1 MNEKPAT
8 PARDALPLMPLR
20 HSPDDG
26 DVAGAVRRFIVE
38 DAVGQLRRREGRMAQ
53 LGSEGDA
60 VKLDW
65 VEGVARLLQD
75 DGGLEGVEAEAR
87 DLWRRGIRHVIW
99 AGMGG
104 SVITVHVLIALGLCQ
119 GGADGV
125 TIYPLD
131 STDPAALNSIVRRIA
146 QSKNVALPHQDAR
159 AEASPTMLRALLG
172 DVLMVGVSMG
182 LTSEEPITHL
192 QWFVDLLVPAGLAP
206 AEHLLIMTLPD
217 SYLDRFARDRGVT
230 RRPLQL
236 DGGTGT
242 GGRMSAPATRVF
254 LLPAALS
261 LVGSSQGS
269 GGLRRVLTR
278 AWAEYN
284 LDLAASD
291 PAAHPF
297 VRLAAALSA
306 ASVDGA
312 CRLLLDLPRPWR
324 PLTAWIEQLM
334 EESLG
339 KGGKGIVVFDDQPL
353 NPRAPGYRPE
363 GTVRVRVVAEAE
375 APGGDADV
383 TLVQPSLAAADPSG
397 RLAGDDPSGR
407 LAGDDPSGRLAG
419 DDPSGRLVAAAASFL
434 GWQLAMALF
443 GYLHGITFA
452 GQPAVENYKARA
464 RVLRARDAP
473 LQTAIEQNQRVTE
486 SPLTLLA
493 PPGQGSGGDP
503 AARVIAALRHMAPAG
518 DARRL
523 GYLDITMN
531 GELPAGWAPVLHAA
545 LRALGPA
552 TLGVPARLR
561 RAPAAYHST
570 EQSEMDGP
578 PDLVSL
584 RLITRG
590 HEQIVLGVYTDIF
603 LQAQA
608 VGAWQAMIEQ
618 GRACFLLIVDEDS
631 ARAGAALGDF
641 FQTVVRGLA

>member
-1 MNEKPAT
+1 VNEKPAT

-20 HSPDDG
+20 HGPDDG

-38 DAVGQLRRREGRMAQ
+38 DAVGQLRRREGRMAR

-146 QSKNVALPHQDAR
+146 QSKNVAPHQDAR
-159 AEASPTMLRALLG
+159 AAASPTMLRALLG

-192 QWFVDLLVPAGLAP
+192 QWFVDLLAPAGLAP

-407 LAGDDPSGRLAG
+407 L
-419 DDPSGRLVAAAASFL
+419 VAAAASFL

-464 RVLRARDAP
+464 RVLRAGRPAPDSHRAEPARHGGSADAP
-473 LQTAIEQNQRVTE
+473 GAAGTGERRRSGRVGHRR
-486 SPLTLLA
+486 LA
-493 PPGQGSGGDP
+493 AHGAGRGCAASG
-503 AARVIAALRHMAPAG
+503 VSRHNDERRTP
-518 DARRL
+518 RRL
-523 GYLDITMN
+523 G
-531 GELPAGWAPVLHAA
+531 ARAA
-545 LRALGPA
+545 
-552 TLGVPARLR
+552 R
-561 RAPAAYHST
+561 RAARARPGDAGRPGAAT
-570 EQSEMDGP
+570 
-578 PDLVSL
+578 
-584 RLITRG
+584 
-590 HEQIVLGVYTDIF
+590 
-603 LQAQA
+603 
-608 VGAWQAMIEQ
+608 
-618 GRACFLLIVDEDS
+618 
-631 ARAGAALGDF
+631 ARAGGVPLHR
-641 FQTVVRGLA
+641 TE

>member
-1 MNEKPAT
+1 MPPAHG
-8 PARDALPLMPLR
+8 P
-20 HSPDDG
+20 HDG
-26 DVAGAVRRFIVE
+26 DVAGALRLLIVE
-38 DAVGQLRRREGRMAQ
+38 DAVGQLRRREGRMAR

-146 QSKNVALPHQDAR
+146 HRKGVALPPPDAR
-159 AEASPTMLRALLG
+159 AAASPTMLRALLG
-172 DVLMVGVSMG
+172 DVLMIGVSMG

-192 QWFVDLLVPAGLAP
+192 QWFVDLLAPARLAP
-206 AEHLLIMTLPD
+206 AEHLLVMTLPD
-217 SYLDRFARDRGVT
+217 SYLDQFARDRGVT

-254 LLPAALS
+254 LLPAAVS

-269 GGLRRVLTR
+269 VGLRRVLAR

-291 PAAHPF
+291 PAAHPY

-312 CRLLLDLPRPWR
+312 CRLLLDLPHPWR

-353 NPRAPGYRPE
+353 NPRAPGYGTE

-375 APGGDADV
+375 APSGDADV

-407 LAGDDPSGRLAG
+407 LAGDDPSGRL
-419 DDPSGRLVAAAASFL
+419 VAAAASFL
-434 GWQLAMALF
+434 GWQLTMALF

-473 LQTAIEQNQRVTE
+473 LQATIEQNQRATE
-486 SPLTLLA
+486 GPLTLLA
-493 PPGQGSGGDP
+493 PLGQRGGGDP

-523 GYLDITMN
+523 GL
-531 GELPAGWAPVLHAA
+531 GAGAA
-545 LRALGPA
+545 
-552 TLGVPARLR
+552 R
-561 RAPAAYHST
+561 RAAHARSGDAGRPGAA
-570 EQSEMDGP
+570 
-578 PDLVSL
+578 
-584 RLITRG
+584 
-590 HEQIVLGVYTDIF
+590 
-603 LQAQA
+603 A
-608 VGAWQAMIEQ
+608 
-618 GRACFLLIVDEDS
+618 
-631 ARAGAALGDF
+631 ARAGGVPLHR
-641 FQTVVRGLA
+641 TR

>member
-1 MNEKPAT
+1 LIA
-8 PARDALPLMPLR
+8 D
-20 HSPDDG
+20 
-26 DVAGAVRRFIVE
+26 
-38 DAVGQLRRREGRMAQ
+38 DAVGQLRRREGRMAR

-65 VEGVARLLQD
+65 VEGVARLLRD
-75 DGGLEGVEAEAR
+75 DGGLEGVESEAR
-87 DLWRRGIRHVIW
+87 DLWQRGIRHVIW

-104 SVITVHVLIALGLCQ
+104 SVITVHVLVELGLCQ
-119 GGADGV
+119 GSADAV

-146 QSKNVALPHQDAR
+146 HGKNVALPPPGAR
-159 AEASPTMLRALLG
+159 APGSPTMLRELLG

-192 QWFVDLLVPAGLAP
+192 QWFVELLATAGLEPAAHLLV
-206 AEHLLIMTLPD
+206 MTLPD
-217 SYLDRFARDRGVT
+217 SYLDRFARGRGVT

-236 DGGTGT
+236 DSGTGT

-261 LVGSSQGS
+261 LVGSSQEPGS
-269 GGLRRVLTR
+269 LRRVLAR

-297 VRLAAALSA
+297 VRLAAALST

-324 PLTAWIEQLM
+324 PLLAWIEQLM

-353 NPRAPGYRPE
+353 NPQAPGYQTT
-363 GTVRVRVVAEAE
+363 GTLRVRVVAAAE
-375 APGGDADV
+375 VPAGDADV
-383 TLVQPSLAAADPSG
+383 TLAQPSLAGADPSG
-397 RLAGDDPSGR
+397 RLA
-407 LAGDDPSGRLAG
+407 A
-419 DDPSGRLVAAAASFL
+419 VAASFL
-434 GWQLAMALF
+434 GWQLTMALF
-443 GYLHGITFA
+443 GYLHDITFA

-464 RVLRARDAP
+464 RVLREQDAP
-473 LQTAIEQNQRVTE
+473 LQTAVEQNQRVTE
-486 SPLTLLA
+486 GPLTLLA
-493 PPGQGSGGDP
+493 PPGQESGADP
-503 AARVIAALRHMAPAG
+503 AARVAAALRQMVADG
-518 DARRL
+518 DARRRL
-523 GYLDITMN
+523 GYLDVTMN

-545 LRALGPA
+545 LRTLGPT

-570 EQSEMDGP
+570 EQGEMDGP
-578 PDLVSL
+578 PYLVSL
-584 RLITRG
+584 RLFARG
-590 HEQIVLGVYTDIF
+590 HEQIVLGAYTDTF

-608 VGAWQAMIEQ
+608 VGTWQAMIEQ
-618 GRACFLLIVDEDS
+618 GRTCFLLIVDGDS
-631 ARAGAALGDF
+631 ARAGAALNAF
-641 FQTVVRGLA
+641 FQAIVGRLA